1 MADTLS
7 VGEIAVHESP
17 STLPPPPVAP
27 RAVRSLPLE
36 DEQNPTES
44 SVDQSAPPCAGD
56 IGDSPGS
63 PSVHCSQYRLMQ
75 HTEENAEHAKVVDWL
90 VATSELTVKRCLGIL
105 ASRMTRSSTRQTTPQ
120 SSQSSSSCHRRKQS
134 SPPAKL
140 FKDGRLLVHLNY
152 AGRTPLCY
160 YATGLEEGGSHD
172 YYECFDK
179 RDILWARRVRFH
191 INRMRYI

>member
-1 MADTLS
+1 MPVLS
-7 VGEIAVHESP
+7 QSP
-17 STLPPPPVAP
+17 STPLPPPPPVAP
-27 RAVRSLPLE
+27 RAVRRLPLE

-44 SVDQSAPPCAGD
+44 SVGQPAPPCAGD
-56 IGDSPGS
+56 IAASPGS
-63 PSVHCSQYRLMQ
+63 PPVHCSQYRLMQ

-90 VATSELTVKRCLGIL
+90 VATSEALPGHSCEPHDEVIYETDY
-105 ASRMTRSSTRQTTPQ
+105 A

-152 AGRTPLCY
+152 ACRTPLCY

-179 RDILWARRVRFH
+179 RDILWARRAQFH